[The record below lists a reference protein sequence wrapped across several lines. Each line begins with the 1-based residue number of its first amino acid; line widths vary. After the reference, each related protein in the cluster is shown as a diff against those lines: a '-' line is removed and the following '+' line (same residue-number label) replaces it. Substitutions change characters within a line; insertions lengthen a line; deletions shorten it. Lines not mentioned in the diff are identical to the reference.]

1 MQQQQRE
8 KQEEE
13 NLWAQPSE
21 THQDQLPTRGG
32 AHGGGGQLHKGKK
45 REHAGRAGAG
55 QRSSPQLRRAKTRNS
70 SKNQAVSSM
79 LTVLVIPAE
88 ANQGMFQMEL
98 TI

>member
-1 MQQQQRE
+1 VE
-8 KQEEE
+8 QEEE
-13 NLWAQPSE
+13 NLWPQPSE
-21 THQDQLPTRGG
+21 GHHEHQQPGRGG
-32 AHGGGGQLHKGKK
+32 AHYGGGQLHKGKK
-45 REHAGRAGAG
+45 REHTGRGGAG
-55 QRSSPQLRRAKTRNS
+55 QRSSPQLRRAKTSNS